1 MRAQVI
7 HLYTGRPVTRMGL
20 ERSVVWDDI
29 NGDGVVEAV
38 RLSTLPTAGQSSEDQ
53 VPFPL
58 HAPPHAGWGHSLAR
72 IHVFWL
78 GAVLGAGPV
87 GGAAAGGPVQCV
99 HLRAEAAGLPRAPHI
114 QPQAQVP
121 RRYVHC
127 PPPHFPVITT
137 RGMTCLLV
145 LCSGV
150 LRATNPISIARP
162 RTWAEPNGHKD
173 MVRAVPNGVHRGER
187 GL

>member
-58 HAPPHAGWGHSLAR
+58 HAPPHARRRHSLAR
-72 IHVFWL
+72 M
-78 GAVLGAGPV
+78 
-87 GGAAAGGPVQCV
+87 
-99 HLRAEAAGLPRAPHI
+99 R
-114 QPQAQVP
+114 
-121 RRYVHC
+121 
-127 PPPHFPVITT
+127 
-137 RGMTCLLV
+137 V
-145 LCSGV
+145 LCSGWAQCWALGQSGV
-150 LRATNPISIARP
+150 PPQEDLFNVSICEPKPQGFLELLTSNPKRKSRGDTYTCPPPTTLPSHHHTRNDVFTGALQWRAARDQSDLHCAP
-162 RTWAEPNGHKD
+162 ADVG
-173 MVRAVPNGVHRGER
+173 
-187 GL
+187 